1 MLLKKYLGIQLNYWL
16 KETRKNIKQVYT
28 DIKKLYK
35 KRCKYIHG
43 SKTNNIL
50 DKDEKLLRRYV
61 RKIIISY
68 WFIILI
74 TKKNSKEILEY
85 LDSEEKLDIQV
96 S

>member
-1 MLLKKYLGIQLNYWL
+1 MAEGNEEEY
-16 KETRKNIKQVYT
+16 KQVYT

-61 RKIIISY
+61 RKIIIHTGLL
-68 WFIILI
+68 F
-74 TKKNSKEILEY
+74 
-85 LDSEEKLDIQV
+85 
-96 S
+96 